1 MSAALVLG
9 LSLALRAPADSWW
22 GPDKVKHFFM
32 SAFVQSASYSALRL
46 TRLDRGVSLG
56 GATVVTVS
64 LGLGRELHDRRTK
77 GQFSVRDLAWNA
89 AGVGAASLVL
99 ARTR

>member
-1 MSAALVLG
+1 VSAALVLG
-9 LSLALRAPADSWW
+9 LSLALHAPSDSWW

-56 GATVVTVS
+56 GATVVTLS